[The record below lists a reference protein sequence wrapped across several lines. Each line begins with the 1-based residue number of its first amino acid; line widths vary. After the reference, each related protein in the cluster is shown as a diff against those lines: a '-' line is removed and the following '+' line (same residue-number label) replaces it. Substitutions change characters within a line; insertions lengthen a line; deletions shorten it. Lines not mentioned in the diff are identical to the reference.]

1 MFQEFGFSSN
11 LPLIVITIVVVAL
24 TILCYIESKRV
35 SSEFDNIREKIN
47 DLTKKL
53 NRVNSALLLKDSGGD
68 ITFDDHKPEST
79 PKNIVV
85 PTPPQENAETDNLEK
100 GNRKPQPNQLQRVEI
115 RGGPPLPHPLLA
127 MMMGGPP
134 PEMMMGGPPPEMMMG
149 GRPMGVMP
157 DVSQKIEEWDDNM
170 DEPTEIK
177 RFDEQIIDEM
187 LEDQEMEEDDDIQ
200 SDREDSDDYDS
211 DDDDEDDGNNED
223 DGNGD
228 DENTIQEIN
237 PDTKVIS
244 LVDSGYSVKQ
254 LQDICK
260 EKGLSISGN
269 KTQLVNR
276 INSH

>member
-47 DLTKKL
+47 DLAKKL
-53 NRVNSALLLKDSGGD
+53 NRVNSALLLKDPD
-68 ITFDDHKPEST
+68 ENITFDDHKPEST
-79 PKNIVV
+79 PENIVV
-85 PTPPQENAETDNLEK
+85 PSPPQDNSKTDNSEK
-100 GNRKPQPNQLQRVEI
+100 DNRKPKPNQPNQPQRVEI

-134 PEMMMGGPPPEMMMG
+134 PEMMMGGPPMG
-149 GRPMGVMP
+149 MMP

-170 DEPTEIK
+170 DEPKEIK
-177 RFDEQIIDEM
+177 KFDEEIIDEM

-200 SDREDSDDYDS
+200 SDREDSDEDDDDNDEEDEE
-211 DDDDEDDGNNED
+211 DDDDEDD
-223 DGNGD
+223 GD